1 MFNIINIVNNPSEI
15 KRASALSQPTVQP
28 ETTVQD
34 VFTVNHCCDPDESPP
49 ETSGESNNPAD
60 ETDIQQFGL
69 KAKKQQNHYHSELCP
84 VGPRSQRSGRSNPA
98 QRNNHKSF
106 FWGYRTKFIH
116 TSSLHKYICEVFVVY
131 LRKKK
136 TNVYQ
141 NFDFFF
147 PLIWQTLSDLCD
159 DPLRTAGLL
168 WTGSLYI
175 K

>member
-1 MFNIINIVNNPSEI
+1 MFNIINIVNYPSEI

-60 ETDIQQFGL
+60 ETDIQQFGP

-116 TSSLHKYICEVFVVY
+116 TSSLLKYNCEVFVVY
-131 LRKKK
+131 LHKKRQMCIR
-136 TNVYQ
+136 TLFSSFLSSDRPSQICVM
-141 NFDFFF
+141 
-147 PLIWQTLSDLCD
+147 TLSE
-159 DPLRTAGLL
+159 PLDFCGL
-168 WTGSLYI
+168 GRCI
-175 K
+175 